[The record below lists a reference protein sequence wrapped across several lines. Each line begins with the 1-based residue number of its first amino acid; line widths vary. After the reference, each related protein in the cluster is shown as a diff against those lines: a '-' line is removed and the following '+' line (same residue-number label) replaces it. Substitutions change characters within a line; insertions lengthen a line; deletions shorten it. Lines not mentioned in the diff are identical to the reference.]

1 MPTRD
6 LNTKLWEDYN
16 IYIRSVTHMAVN
28 WDANRA
34 SMHIMVTAAEVD
46 KILGAVAE
54 ISKSVNG

>member
-1 MPTRD
+1 M
-6 LNTKLWEDYN
+6 
-16 IYIRSVTHMAVN
+16 THLQVG

-46 KILGAVAE
+46 KLLGAVEE